1 MSNKNVKQTLD
12 NLAELFNSKMA
23 EFQGN
28 LDKADTRNPTV
39 TSVAADFNAFKSFI
53 SNALECLQQQVAC
66 LTRQVDQIE
75 ARSRRKMLLF
85 HGVPEV
91 EDEDTVKLAVD
102 VCKLRVKCDMSAADV
117 SRCLRTGRSQSSRR
131 RPILVH
137 FNDVALRDKVWFA
150 KTALRGSGIVISEF
164 LTHPRHAAFMAARER
179 FGVDKCWTREGV
191 IVVLDGDGGR
201 HRVTSLAELEKIPT
215 GMSGT
220 AGLAGTPHEEGRYI
234 INKERSPIEAEC
246 DAIATARLA
255 TVAKGWRGSEALR
268 KRAASAPGRP
278 TDLRIRVYCR
288 HNGLATVAKGW
299 RGSEA
304 LRKRA
309 ASAPGRPTDLS
320 IRVYCR
326 HNGLVATAQRGA
338 GTGGAATSP
347 DGGSNS
353 APPLS
358 PGGSAVAGGA
368 LSPGAGSHAST
379 PAASCCDTPRPIITD
394 PVTGQTVCS
403 CQYDGARLALSS
415 YPRLSSAAVGVY
427 GTPYPSTDQNP
438 YPSIGVDSSAFY
450 SPLKKESRNSIKE
463 GDEARHEM
471 RGRRAHDR
479 EGKINKSE
487 EESGELRI
495 AIKSNPYA
503 LKEGGGEMSAW
514 TSAGL
519 QPSGGYYPY
528 DPTLAAYGC
537 GVLARAAAV
546 RVDARGKCRRN
557 HSRPLHLSFR
567 RKTNP
572 GE

>member
-220 AGLAGTPHEEGRYI
+220 AGLAGTPHEGDGQR
-234 INKERSPIEAEC
+234 RRP
-246 DAIATARLA
+246 
-255 TVAKGWRGSEALR
+255 
-268 KRAASAPGRP
+268 KRQQKKAP
-278 TDLRIRVYCR
+278 
-288 HNGLATVAKGW
+288 A
-299 RGSEA
+299 
-304 LRKRA
+304 
-309 ASAPGRPTDLS
+309 
-320 IRVYCR
+320 
-326 HNGLVATAQRGA
+326 
-338 GTGGAATSP
+338 
-347 DGGSNS
+347 
-353 APPLS
+353 
-358 PGGSAVAGGA
+358 
-368 LSPGAGSHAST
+368 
-379 PAASCCDTPRPIITD
+379 
-394 PVTGQTVCS
+394 
-403 CQYDGARLALSS
+403 
-415 YPRLSSAAVGVY
+415 
-427 GTPYPSTDQNP
+427 
-438 YPSIGVDSSAFY
+438 
-450 SPLKKESRNSIKE
+450 
-463 GDEARHEM
+463 
-471 RGRRAHDR
+471 
-479 EGKINKSE
+479 
-487 EESGELRI
+487 
-495 AIKSNPYA
+495 
-503 LKEGGGEMSAW
+503 
-514 TSAGL
+514 
-519 QPSGGYYPY
+519 
-528 DPTLAAYGC
+528 
-537 GVLARAAAV
+537 
-546 RVDARGKCRRN
+546 
-557 HSRPLHLSFR
+557 
-567 RKTNP
+567 
-572 GE
+572 